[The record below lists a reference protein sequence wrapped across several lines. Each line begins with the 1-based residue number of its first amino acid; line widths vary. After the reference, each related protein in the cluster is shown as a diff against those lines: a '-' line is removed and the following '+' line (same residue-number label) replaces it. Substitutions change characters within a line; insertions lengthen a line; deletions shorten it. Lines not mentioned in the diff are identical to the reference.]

1 MKKFYAI
8 QKCSKLLVIQ
18 FKCLEMLRKFCIFQF
33 TKTFVIHY
41 NRKNIRRDHILTYWK
56 ETWWIDKILMWIVH
70 FVRDGLQ
77 NYNRTFKSG
86 LKWKKISLDERFWIA
101 LQSLWS
107 TGCLSCISISG
118 FIWHNRISLIHV
130 ISFDCTLSSLH
141 MHFDRLKI
149 GI

>member
-1 MKKFYAI
+1 MQKEFARIIITRYIRIDALGIKCIEKFYAI
-8 QKCSKLLVIQ
+8 QECSQLLMIQ
-18 FKCLEMLRKFCIFQF
+18 FKWLEMLKKFCIFQF

-101 LQSLWS
+101 LQSFWS
-107 TGCLSCISISG
+107 C
-118 FIWHNRISLIHV
+118 
-130 ISFDCTLSSLH
+130 SFWKWI
-141 MHFDRLKI
+141 FD
-149 GI
+149 

>member
-8 QKCSKLLVIQ
+8 QKCSQLLMIQ
-18 FKCLEMLRKFCIFQF
+18 FKCLEMLKKFCIFQF
-33 TKTFVIHY
+33 TKTFVIYY

-101 LQSLWS
+101 LQSFWS
-107 TGCLSCISISG
+107 CGCWNWILDSVC
-118 FIWHNRISLIHV
+118 IWHNEIFFDHGKY
-130 ISFDCTLSSLH
+130 FDCTLHL
-141 MHFDRLKI
+141 
-149 GI
+149 